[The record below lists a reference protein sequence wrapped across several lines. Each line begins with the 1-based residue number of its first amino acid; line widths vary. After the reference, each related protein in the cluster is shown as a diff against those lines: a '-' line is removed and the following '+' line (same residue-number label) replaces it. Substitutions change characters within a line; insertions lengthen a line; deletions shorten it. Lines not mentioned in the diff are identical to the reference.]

1 VVATGAALAFG
12 AALGTVAGRAGQ
24 SLGLDVVQV
33 LQDRQ
38 GGQTVVAGKYVSPP
52 LYLGFRQPIVTAASR
67 TRTTTAQEPVEFE
80 VEYAA
85 LREMLLNLQG
95 GGSDLRLFL
104 RLRR

>member
-1 VVATGAALAFG
+1 MGASLALG

-24 SLGLDVVQV
+24 RIGLDVVQV

-38 GGQTVVAGKYVSPP
+38 GGQTVVGGKYVSPP
-52 LYLGFRQPIVTAASR
+52 LYLGFRQSIVPPAKNDRS
-67 TRTTTAQEPVEFE
+67 TTSQQDAVEFE

-85 LREMLLNLQG
+85 LRQMLVNLQG
-95 GGSDLRLFL
+95 GGSDIRVFL

>member
-1 VVATGAALAFG
+1 MGASLAVG

-24 SLGLDVVQV
+24 QLGLDVVQV

-38 GGQTVVAGKYVSPP
+38 GGQTLVGGKYVSPP
-52 LYLGFRQPIVTAASR
+52 LYLGFRQSIVPPSKT
-67 TRTTTAQEPVEFE
+67 TRSTSDQQQPMEFE

-85 LREMLLNLQG
+85 LQQMLVNLQG
-95 GGSDLRLFL
+95 GGSDIRVFL